1 MAGPQRRGGR
11 GNVGALKARQKF
23 ESSEHWKYPETI
35 GSDTSADDITFNSH
49 ATSEYA
55 IKRMSKISEAT
66 HEPFMM
72 FEFMK
77 VDNDNYGKEE
87 AERIRSGLNA
97 TNDAI
102 DNGANYITD
111 TSGAQM
117 GAQAAGGIVNNSY
130 AFASGI
136 ADGASRVI
144 NNTTAENTNIIKG
157 AASGLYDKLEEWAK
171 SLGTLVKRKYTGS
184 ICLYMPTDIQINSQ
198 MVYNEDSRKMGA
210 LAETLFSE
218 NYTDAFNPTTLTSTA
233 ALTTIGAVAG
243 KVTGVA
249 ANVVGKIPL
258 IGGAGKSL
266 LGGGGGSVMSA
277 LAGAGLA
284 QVVGTEIQRGSGKI
298 ANPNEILMYQSTAM
312 RTFSFAWTI
321 LPDSLNE
328 SKQAAG
334 LIKMFRKSAHA
345 RKDNLM
351 IITVPDHV
359 IVSFHGAKDMIQLP
373 PCVIESVNVTYNPN
387 SSSFFKENNAP
398 VEIGLSIALKEMA
411 PIYAGDIEDGY

>member
-1 MAGPQRRGGR
+1 MAGPQTRGGR
-11 GNVGALKARQKF
+11 GNVGAGKARHKF

-35 GSDTSADDITFNSH
+35 GSDTSVDDITFNSH
-49 ATSEYA
+49 ATSQYA
-55 IKRMSKISEAT
+55 IKRMSNISEAT

-77 VDNDNYGKEE
+77 VDNDDYGTGTANAITGFGSDVADAFRSATGESTTTH
-87 AERIRSGLNA
+87 ERDAGLGVTSSVVGNPHRTRGTV
-97 TNDAI
+97 TNESYVKKAK
-102 DNGANYITD
+102 D
-111 TSGAQM
+111 TG
-117 GAQAAGGIVNNSY
+117 N
-130 AFASGI
+130 F
-136 ADGASRVI
+136 
-144 NNTTAENTNIIKG
+144 IK
-157 AASGLYDKLEEWAK
+157 KWAK
-171 SLGTLVKRKYTGS
+171 SIGTLVKRKYTGS

>member
-1 MAGPQRRGGR
+1 
-11 GNVGALKARQKF
+11 
-23 ESSEHWKYPETI
+23 
-35 GSDTSADDITFNSH
+35 
-49 ATSEYA
+49 
-55 IKRMSKISEAT
+55 
-66 HEPFMM
+66 
-72 FEFMK
+72 
-77 VDNDNYGKEE
+77 
-87 AERIRSGLNA
+87 
-97 TNDAI
+97 
-102 DNGANYITD
+102 
-111 TSGAQM
+111 
-117 GAQAAGGIVNNSY
+117 
-130 AFASGI
+130 
-136 ADGASRVI
+136 
-144 NNTTAENTNIIKG
+144 
-157 AASGLYDKLEEWAK
+157 
-171 SLGTLVKRKYTGS
+171 
-184 ICLYMPTDIQINSQ
+184 MPTDIQINSQ

>member
-1 MAGPQRRGGR
+1 MAGPQTRGGR
-11 GNVGALKARQKF
+11 GNVGARHKF

-35 GSDTSADDITFNSH
+35 GSDTDVDDITFNSH
-49 ATSEYA
+49 ATSQYA
-55 IKRMSKISEAT
+55 IKRMSNISETT

-77 VDNDNYGKEE
+77 VDNENYGKD
-87 AERIRSGLNA
+87 I
-97 TNDAI
+97 
-102 DNGANYITD
+102 
-111 TSGAQM
+111 
-117 GAQAAGGIVNNSY
+117 AGGINATIDY
-130 AFASGI
+130 AATSELPSGQ
-136 ADGASRVI
+136 RVI
-144 NNTTAENTNIIKG
+144 EQSGELMTGGYNAAKNGIVRTYDWFTGEANNAQANTKAIKSAG
-157 AASGLYDKLEEWAK
+157 SSIYNQLEDWAK

-184 ICLYMPTDIQINSQ
+184 ICLYMPTDIQINDQ

-210 LAETLFSE
+210 FVETFFDNKDELF
-218 NYTDAFNPTTLTSTA
+218 NATTLTSQTALTA
-233 ALTTIGAVAG
+233 AGY
-243 KVTGVA
+243 
-249 ANVVGKIPL
+249 
-258 IGGAGKSL
+258 
-266 LGGGGGSVMSA
+266 LGGMVPGVNGIFSA

-284 QVVGTEIQRGSGKI
+284 QVVGNEIQRGSGKI

>member
-11 GNVGALKARQKF
+11 GNVGASKARHKF

-35 GSDTSADDITFNSH
+35 GSDTSVDDITFNSH
-49 ATSEYA
+49 STSEYA

-66 HEPFMM
+66 HEPFMI

-77 VDNDNYGKEE
+77 VDNDNYGKEQ
-87 AERIRSGLNA
+87 AAQINAGLNA

-102 DNGANYITD
+102 DNGANYVTD
-111 TSGAQM
+111 TSLSQM
-117 GAQAAGGIVNNSY
+117 GAQGVGAIVNNSGR
-130 AFASGI
+130 FASGL
-136 ADGASRVI
+136 ADGASSVI

-184 ICLYMPTDIQINSQ
+184 ICLYMPTDIQINDQ

-210 LAETLFSE
+210 FVETFFDNKDELF
-218 NYTDAFNPTTLTSTA
+218 NATTLTSQTALTA
-233 ALTTIGAVAG
+233 AGY
-243 KVTGVA
+243 
-249 ANVVGKIPL
+249 
-258 IGGAGKSL
+258 
-266 LGGGGGSVMSA
+266 LGGMVPGVNGIFSA

-284 QVVGTEIQRGSGKI
+284 QVVGNEIQRGSGKI
-298 ANPNEILMYQSTAM
+298 ANPNEILMYQSTGM
-312 RTFSFAWTI
+312 RTFSFNYTI

-345 RKDNLM
+345 TKDNKTL
-351 IITVPDHV
+351 ITVPDHV

-373 PCVIESVNVTYNPN
+373 PCVIESVGVTYNPN

-398 VEIGLSIALKEMA
+398 VEIGLAITLKEMA
-411 PIYAGDIEDGY
+411 PIYSGDVEAGY